1 MGVGA
6 IYMANKVLVEL
17 ERSCVN
23 SVRWVRN
30 ESFRRRS
37 LVPIR
42 YVAQSAHSVYVTYL
56 VE

>member
-6 IYMANKVLVEL
+6 INMASEVLVEL
-17 ERSCVN
+17 ERYRVN
-23 SVRWVRN
+23 SVLWLHV

-42 YVAQSAHSVYVTYL
+42 
-56 VE
+56 